1 MPDTP
6 QKPASRVRRRRHHK
20 GKRGL
25 DWNVIAIASALILT
39 AACLGTVVWA
49 FVARRPPQVVPRPP
63 SAGTGARAVTP
74 ASTAVPNANKTATNL
89 LREMGDDGALAAKL
103 GLDAGEDPRD
113 SKMPSNLASDPNGGN
128 MAITRTNLG
137 PDDPEVVEARAVLNA
152 YLAAPPWRG
161 KLPHVFRAA
170 RCESLMAEF
179 YDERGETEPE
189 PRAFVGAGLITA
201 GDVKVVNLIFSRP
214 DRPDAELWA
223 SFHRSAAGKLLLD
236 WEAWTGFGEKSWP
249 DLKKERSTSPV
260 LMRALAE
267 KSDLYNH
274 EFTDAERW
282 LAVKLVSPDGS
293 HSITGYCDRRSGTGI
308 ALANLIGGPPSQKV
322 SGGISAAPIAVTV
335 RVAFPVAAQSDDCV
349 NITSLLAD
357 RWMLLDGEF

>member
-63 SAGTGARAVTP
+63 AAGAAARAVTP
-74 ASTAVPNANKTATNL
+74 ASTAVPNANKTASNL
-89 LREMGDDGALAAKL
+89 LRELGDDRALAAKL
-103 GLDAGEDPRD
+103 GLNAGEDPRD
-113 SKMPSNLASDPNGGN
+113 SKMPSNLASDPDVGN
-128 MAITRTNLG
+128 MAIVRTTLG
-137 PDDPEVVEARAVLNA
+137 PDEPEVVEARAVLHA

-161 KLPHVFRAA
+161 KLPHVFRAG
-170 RCESLMAEF
+170 RCESLMSEF
-179 YDERGETEPE
+179 YDKRGETEPE
-189 PRAFVGAGLITA
+189 PRAFVGAGLIIA
-201 GDVKVVNLIFSRP
+201 GDSRVVNLNFTSPSRP
-214 DRPDAELWA
+214 EPGLWA

-236 WEAWTGFGEKSWP
+236 WEAWTGFGEKSWT

-267 KSDLYNH
+267 KSDRYDH
-274 EFTDAERW
+274 QFTDAERW
-282 LAVKLVSPDGS
+282 LAVKLGSPDGS
-293 HSITGYCDRRSGTGI
+293 HSITGYCDRQSGTGI
-308 ALANLIGGPPSQKV
+308 ALASLIGGPSQKA

-349 NITSLLAD
+349 NLTSLLAD